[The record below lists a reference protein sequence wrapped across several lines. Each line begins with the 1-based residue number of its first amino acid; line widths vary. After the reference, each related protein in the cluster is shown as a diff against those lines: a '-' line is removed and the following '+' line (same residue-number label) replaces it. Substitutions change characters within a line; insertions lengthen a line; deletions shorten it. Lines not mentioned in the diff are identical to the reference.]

1 MLVSCLTSSGGQ
13 LVGVAVTEICVL
25 VPPPVEPCVHAPE
38 FCIDSC
44 DVQVACSKATEGKEA
59 HPCISK
65 SMEGAGA
72 AGWRAGH
79 WLLLAAQS

>member
-44 DVQVACSKATEGKEA
+44 DVQVAVTALPQSPGWSPLPVHVPPIAMEA
-59 HPCISK
+59 S
-65 SMEGAGA
+65 
-72 AGWRAGH
+72 
-79 WLLLAAQS
+79 